1 MCLIKLKFGY
11 SEEDLCQAQQAVVDR
26 FRRAI
31 PYNQVDPNTQETV
44 RQALEAI
51 IHFDPEEWI
60 AAAAR
65 ALTTLIADQQAT
77 IDALER
83 DLNTLRWERDGLRDT
98 VDAYQNDPLQEQVAA
113 LEDDCHAWQR
123 QASRLQQRVQE
134 LESSLERAQ
143 KAHQAEVTQ
152 LEQKIAAL
160 QDTIVHQRQQ
170 LNATRP

>member
-1 MCLIKLKFGY
+1 MCLIRFKFGC
-11 SEEDLCQAQQAVVDR
+11 SEKEVREAQQVVVDR

-31 PYNQVDPNTQETV
+31 PYSQVDPDTQEAV
-44 RQALEAI
+44 RQALEAV
-51 IHFDPEEWI
+51 IHFDPERWI

-65 ALTTLIADQQAT
+65 ALTTLIADRQAT
-77 IDALER
+77 INELDSAL
-83 DLNTLRWERDGLRDT
+83 TMARWERDQLREQ
-98 VDAYQNDPLQEQVAA
+98 VEAYENDPLQVQVAE
-113 LEDDCHAWQR
+113 LQDNCHYWQR

>member
-11 SEEDLCQAQQAVVDR
+11 SEEDLRQAQQAVVDR

-31 PYNQVDPNTQETV
+31 PYNQVDPNIQETV

-83 DLNTLRWERDGLRDT
+83 DLNTLRWERDQLREQ
-98 VDAYQNDPLQEQVAA
+98 VEAYENDPLQVQVAE
-113 LEDDCHAWQR
+113 LQDNCHYWQR